1 MSVVADL
8 RVLWHLLL
16 TPVRGNTHSE
26 RLESFYRGQAAGYD
40 NFRARLLPG
49 RQQMYGALPV
59 PAGSR
64 WIDMGGGTGSNLE
77 HLGERLPQLA
87 ELFLVDLSPSLLQ
100 VARQRVAERGWSN
113 VRICQADAT
122 SFQPPGGTVDVVTFS
137 YSLTMIPDWFAALE
151 QAWRLLKP
159 GGWIGVV
166 DFYVSRKHS
175 SASLAQHG
183 WLTRTFW
190 PAWFA
195 MDNVFLSTDHL
206 PVLQNR
212 FVTERLIEGV
222 SQVPYLPLGRV
233 PYYVFIGRKSES
245 ADR

>member
-8 RVLWHLLL
+8 RILWQLLL
-16 TPVRGNTHSE
+16 TPIRGATHSE

-40 NFRARLLPG
+40 DFRARLLPG
-49 RQQMYGALPV
+49 REQMFGALPV
-59 PAGSR
+59 PAGGR
-64 WIDMGGGTGSNLE
+64 WIDFGGGTGSNLE
-77 HLGERLPQLA
+77 HLGDRLPQLS
-87 ELFLVDLSPSLLQ
+87 ELFLVDLSPSLLD
-100 VARQRVAERGWSN
+100 VARRRVAEHGWSN

-122 SFQPPGGTVDVVTFS
+122 SFEPPGGSVDVVTFS

-166 DFYVSRKHS
+166 DFYVSRKHTS
-175 SASLAQHG
+175 ESLAQHG

-195 MDNVFLSTDHL
+195 TDNVFLSADHL
-206 PVLQNR
+206 PMLQSR
-212 FVTERLIEGV
+212 FAAERLIE
-222 SQVPYLPLGRV
+222 SRSSVPYLPLGDV
-233 PYYVFIGRKSES
+233 PYYSFIGHKSEF
-245 ADR
+245 AN

>member
-8 RVLWHLLL
+8 RILWHLLL
-16 TPVRGNTHSE
+16 TPIRGDTHSE

-40 NFRARLLPG
+40 SFRSRLLPG
-49 RQQMYGALPV
+49 RQQLYNALNV
-59 PAGSR
+59 PSGGR

-77 HLGERLPQLA
+77 HLGNRLPQLA
-87 ELFLVDLSPSLLQ
+87 ELFLVDLSPSLLEI
-100 VARQRVAERGWSN
+100 ARQRVAEHRWSN

-122 SFQPPGGTVDVVTFS
+122 SFQPPGETVDVVTFS
-137 YSLTMIPDWFAALE
+137 YSLTMIPNWFAALE

-166 DFYVSRKHS
+166 DFYVSRKH
-175 SASLAQHG
+175 AGKSLAQHG

-195 MDNVFLSTDHL
+195 MDNVLLSADHL
-206 PVLQNR
+206 PLLQSR
-212 FVTERLIEGV
+212 FVAEWLIEGR

-233 PYYVFIGRKSES
+233 PYYIFIGRKSEFAS
-245 ADR
+245 R